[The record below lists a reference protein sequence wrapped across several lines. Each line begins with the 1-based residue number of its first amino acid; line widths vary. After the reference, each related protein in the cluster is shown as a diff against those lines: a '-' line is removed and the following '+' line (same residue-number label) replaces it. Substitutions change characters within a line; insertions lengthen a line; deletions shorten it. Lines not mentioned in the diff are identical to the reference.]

1 MSSLAGKLDGAAW
14 RQVAWVTLGAIAVFV
29 VFRLLPTGTNLTHAD
44 FQVAGGNSIEFCD
57 PANPQFLP
65 VVAVRSPVSLTIRVA
80 GEAVAGREVEAS
92 AVLKTAEGK
101 LIEPVDLLVAH
112 TRKLHLMIVDPTLT
126 DYQHVHPEPG
136 PGKGEWSFRFTPR
149 HAGLYRI
156 FADFTPAATARGLYA
171 SADLTIGGQAP
182 VAAPPLPNLWTASV
196 EGYTFRLT
204 PAEQPIVARRVADL
218 KLSVTKDDGGAVN
231 LQPVMDAFAHLVAFN
246 DARTGFAHLHP
257 KETDL
262 SQPPDAHRPTLTF
275 RVSIPDSG
283 RYVIWAQ
290 VNVGGRELFAP
301 FWFDVAP

>member
-1 MSSLAGKLDGAAW
+1 MSSLAAKIDGAAW
-14 RQVAWVTLGAIAVFV
+14 RQIAWVTLGAVAVFV

-65 VVAVRSPVSLTIRVA
+65 VVAVRSPVSLTVSVEGKPVA
-80 GEAVAGREVEAS
+80 REEVRATLT
-92 AVLKTAEGK
+92 LKTAEGK

-112 TRKLHLMIVDPTLT
+112 THKLHLMIVDPTLT

-136 PGKGEWSFRFTPR
+136 PGKGEWSFRFTPQ
-149 HAGLYRI
+149 HAGLYRM
-156 FADFTPAATARGLYA
+156 FADFTPAATSRGLYA
-171 SADLTIGGQAP
+171 STDLSVGGTAP
-182 VAAPPLPNLWTASV
+182 AAAPPPPGLWEAQV

-204 PAEQPIVARRVADL
+204 PAEKPIVARRVADL
-218 KLSVTKDDGGAVN
+218 KLTITRDDGGEVN

-246 DARTGFAHLHP
+246 DSRTGFAHLHP

-262 SQPPDAHRPTLTF
+262 AQPPDAHRPTLTF
-275 RVSIPDSG
+275 RVSIPDAG

-290 VNVGGRELFAP
+290 INAGGRERFAP